1 MIETLQ
7 QMNKMSKK
15 LLIFK
20 AAVMMKNYNQL
31 RNSIDLANQNFQVI
45 MRIIQQINS
54 RKKQQKLKL
63 KLLKLKIEYNR

>member
-31 RNSIDLANQNFQVI
+31 RNSIDLAN
-45 MRIIQQINS
+45 
-54 RKKQQKLKL
+54 
-63 KLLKLKIEYNR
+63 